1 MTQTAQAIITEETA
15 AKTLE
20 EYLTVVP
27 SRSFLIPSTVKFVT
41 TETIKSAV
49 VKNK

>member
-27 SRSFLIPSTVKFVT
+27 SRSFLIPSTVKFVK
-41 TETIKSAV
+41 TETIQSAV
-49 VKNK
+49 VKK